1 MRNQAKAPRED
12 ENIHWQMDFSKV
24 ETRPVTSSLNNYNI
38 EIKENYGLNQRTGF
52 WWLIFTFD
60 YALEKDIEV
69 RLTNFKY
76 SGSDVWTLEI
86 VKCNYLGITILGDPG
101 AVSGGGKKSKRV
113 RKNSGEKKSRRRRR
127 APGDKVLTDQF
138 QTAGVILASDWCQKT
153 FVFFCP
159 ITERQD

>member
-1 MRNQAKAPRED
+1 MNLVFPGAGHLITTHSTARKIGFTLNL
-12 ENIHWQMDFSKV
+12 ILIKV
-24 ETRPVTSSLNNYNI
+24 E
-38 EIKENYGLNQRTGF
+38 
-52 WWLIFTFD
+52 
-60 YALEKDIEV
+60 
-69 RLTNFKY
+69 
-76 SGSDVWTLEI
+76 
-86 VKCNYLGITILGDPG
+86 VKCDHILGDPG